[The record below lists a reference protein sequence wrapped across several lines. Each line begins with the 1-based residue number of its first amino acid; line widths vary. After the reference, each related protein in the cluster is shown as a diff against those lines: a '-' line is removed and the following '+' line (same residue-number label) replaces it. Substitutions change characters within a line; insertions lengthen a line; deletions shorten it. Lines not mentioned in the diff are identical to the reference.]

1 MENVKENDIFTKH
14 CFGHGRSL
22 WYRSK
27 EQNEVILLQTYPRS
41 AGEYILKIRHVKN
54 ENVLKFCLKSRI
66 RCSESVNRE

>member
-27 EQNEVILLQTYPRS
+27 EQNEVILLPTYPQS
-41 AGEYILKIRHVKN
+41 AGEYIVKIGDVKN
-54 ENVLKFCLKSRI
+54 ENVLKFSLKRQI
-66 RCSESVNRE
+66 RCSESVNSE